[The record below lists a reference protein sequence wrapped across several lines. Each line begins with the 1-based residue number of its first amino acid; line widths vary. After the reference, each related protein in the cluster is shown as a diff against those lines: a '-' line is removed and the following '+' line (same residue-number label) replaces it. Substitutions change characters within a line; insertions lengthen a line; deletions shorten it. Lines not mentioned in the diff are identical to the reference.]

1 MVQKAEQLGASL
13 LSRVGE
19 TRSAKNFTGADRAT
33 TFDNDFKI
41 RTAQTLLRRGVA
53 FTEKVI
59 QNEIDSEIIRG
70 STLALAGQA
79 EEEMETSLL
88 TKNFT
93 VAGHRSMT
101 AKIRHQ
107 EWQATMLKELADGN
121 HNDRSPQEYGKYLN
135 ESAKDIIGLVNGM
148 SLESKQ
154 PMLETILTGN
164 QSLIA
169 KQAELRTSSIVSSKM
184 QLYSVQANSLLTEAQ
199 ENRGSAQED
208 STIQQVQA
216 LVREIYADPNLP
228 QEVKS
233 KLINDLQTGSAKMGL
248 VGVSRGVMSAPVSVN
263 ADGTY
268 QTYGSTAGIDNYT
281 KGIIEIN
288 KAIKADRWVNNTQG
302 RLAFTEL
309 QAQINHNS
317 FTGTDDDLVEGII
330 FARNNEIISEG
341 EANALFKKHTD
352 NKYLDRNATKASELY
367 KANNIAGM
375 QKLKV
380 SYDEAKKAYIREGID
395 MGLDLTQQV
404 SRISSTF
411 KLSNGDTNA
420 VDWISSDILKP
431 ILNEVINS
439 DGDILTE
446 NGQLFNHII
455 SEVNSVDETKQG
467 LYIASL
473 LQSLDPLQSDF
484 VMKFIGDQKLHGA
497 DAQTALSNA
506 RVNYLRAVDA
516 KEIDRSEAV
525 RQSSKNIAKAL
536 DQFSDVGMFNNFFGN
551 RTIGKLWKETD
562 KAKTTIGSPT
572 WFRTAHNTAVSQ
584 AYTSLSRGLEEDLKN
599 YVRQTG
605 RVMEES
611 ELQTFIAKG
620 VLDRVKGENGNSVVF
635 DSKDRV
641 EQMFPNV
648 LTQEL
653 KGQQDELI
661 SYVIGNLSDQD
672 GYSDVVRSYT
682 FSDGMLKVNI
692 IGNDGQY
699 IPKTYVVEDYIDL
712 VEDYKADR
720 LKRSETGSWDEMS
733 SRMVEASK
741 RTKTEYN
748 GTDYNFHTSGYDAY
762 GGKYS
767 RNMISELYEEVI
779 PLEGMELKR
788 YSDGSG
794 GRYSIAMGVN
804 SINATDPKYKPYF
817 DIEKRTGSLTKAQAE
832 SLTEIAVKDHL
843 DKTSKFLA
851 KKVGRDAM
859 NSSED
864 LQKGIFKLMYSQ
876 GSISDNVADKIIDGV
891 TQGNADMIIEGLNS
905 SPFFKLSVGSN
916 PNHPHYQY
924 ILTKLIGAMDDFSER
939 GIE

>member
-1 MVQKAEQLGASL
+1 MVKQADQLGASL
-13 LSRVGE
+13 LGRVEPRVSGNAFS
-19 TRSAKNFTGADRAT
+19 TADRIGGADS
-33 TFDNDFKI
+33 DFKN
-41 RTAQTLLRRGVA
+41 RLLQQLANRGVQVLDKA
-53 FTEKVI
+53 ISAELD
-59 QNEIDSEIIRG
+59 NEMVRG
-70 STLALAGQA
+70 STLALAGVA
-79 EEEMETSLL
+79 EEDLETSIL
-88 TKNFT
+88 TRNFT
-93 VAGHRSMT
+93 VAGHRNMT
-101 AKIRHQ
+101 AKMRHQ
-107 EWQATMLKELADGN
+107 EWQSQMLDEIAKGE
-121 HNDRSPQEYGKYLN
+121 HNNLSPTEFGAYLN
-135 ESAKDIIGLVNGM
+135 KSMEGVLNDVNGM
-148 SLESKQ
+148 SREAKSS
-154 PMLETILTGN
+154 MLETLLTGN
-164 QSLIA
+164 QALIA
-169 KQAELRTSSIVSSKM
+169 QQTKHRAQSIVDSSIG
-184 QLYSVQANSLLTEAQ
+184 LYSMQANNLLEQAKLNHGTPLEGA
-199 ENRGSAQED
+199 
-208 STIQQVQA
+208 TIQQIQA
-216 LVREIYADPNLP
+216 LVREIETDPNLTP
-228 QEVKS
+228 ELRS
-233 KLINDLQTGSAKMGL
+233 KFLGEITEGSAKMGL
-248 VGVSRGVMSAPVSVN
+248 VGVTQGVRSTIIGYNEDGSPITYLDKMSTDQYIKS
-263 ADGTY
+263 
-268 QTYGSTAGIDNYT
+268 
-281 KGIIEIN
+281 KLEEN
-288 KAIKADRWVNNTQG
+288 KAIKANRWVNNTQG

-317 FTGTDDDLVEGII
+317 FVGTDEDLVAGIT

-352 NKYLDRNATKASELY
+352 NKYLDRHATQASELY
-367 KANNIAGM
+367 KANNVAGM

-446 NGQLFNHII
+446 NGRLFNHII
-455 SEVNSVDETKQG
+455 SEVNGVDETKQG

-525 RQSSKNIAKAL
+525 RQSSKNITKAL

-648 LTQEL
+648 LTNEL

-661 SYVIGNLSDQD
+661 SYVIGNLSEQD
-672 GYSDVVRSYT
+672 GYKDVVRSYT

-692 IGNDGQY
+692 IGSDGQY
-699 IPKTYVVEDYIDL
+699 IPKTYTPEEYIDL

-720 LKRSETGSWDEMS
+720 FKRSETGSWEAMS
-733 SRMVEASK
+733 NKMVEASK
-741 RTKTEYN
+741 RTKTEYR
-748 GTDYNFHTSGYDAY
+748 GTDYNFHTSGYDAH

-832 SLTEIAVKDHL
+832 ALTEIAVKDHL